1 MNSLVRRL
9 FWISLVVCG
18 TVSLVWGHEEGEG
31 DLKVTVLAKSS
42 DAWDDKPLPHYPT
55 GQPEITLLKIIIP
68 EGKKTPLHFH
78 SVINAAVLQKGEVD
92 VHMPDGKTKKLK
104 AGDAL
109 IEVVDKA
116 HWGENVG
123 QGDAEFL
130 VFYAGEKGEQ
140 ITHILHDGE
149 KPHADAE
156 KSDR

>member
-1 MNSLVRRL
+1 MNLLVRRL
-9 FWISLVVCG
+9 FWISFAVCG
-18 TVSLVWGHEEGEG
+18 TVSLVWGHDVGEG

-55 GQPEITLLKIIIP
+55 GQPEITVLKIIIP

-78 SVINAAVLQKGEVD
+78 SVINAAVLLKGEVD
-92 VHMPDGKTKKLK
+92 VHMPAGETKKLK
-104 AGDAL
+104 AGESL

-130 VFYAGEKGEQ
+130 VFYAGEKGEK
-140 ITHILHDGE
+140 ITHVLHGDE
-149 KPHADAE
+149 TPEAVLQEAN
-156 KSDR
+156 R